1 MGRRST
7 DKKRKALTER
17 SKVWLRDL
25 LSKLQDKDLSKLTLD
40 EHAALIGKSKSTI
53 YSYFST
59 KEEIYISLVHLVL
72 DDMAALGSV
81 EVEEEDMEAALKMV
95 MTRISKGIEGISID
109 FLEQIRSEFPQVW
122 AIIEEFIG
130 MVLALLEGIYKEGM
144 KQGSFRQF
152 NISLLSALDNH
163 FVMNIMTNA
172 AVFSRQGMS
181 LDDLVKEYL
190 ELRLAALRP
199 I

>member
-40 EHAALIGKSKSTI
+40 EHAAMIGKSKSTI

-72 DDMAALGSV
+72 DDIASLGSV

-95 MTRISKGIEGISID
+95 MIRISKGIEGISID
-109 FLEQIRSEFPQVW
+109 FLVRRS
-122 AIIEEFIG
+122 ARRDR
-130 MVLALLEGIYKEGM
+130 
-144 KQGSFRQF
+144 SNRQ
-152 NISLLSALDNH
+152 STCCPSA
-163 FVMNIMTNA
+163 
-172 AVFSRQGMS
+172 R
-181 LDDLVKEYL
+181 
-190 ELRLAALRP
+190 RC
-199 I
+199 

>member
-40 EHAALIGKSKSTI
+40 EHAAMIGKSKSTI

-72 DDMAALGSV
+72 DDMASLGSV

-144 KQGSFRQF
+144 KQGSFRHY

>member
-1 MGRRST
+1 MGRRSI

-40 EHAALIGKSKSTI
+40 EHAAMIGKSKSTI

-109 FLEQIRSEFPQVW
+109 FLEQIRSGFPQVW
-122 AIIEEFIG
+122 AIIDEFIG

-144 KQGSFRQF
+144 NQGSFRHY

>member
-190 ELRLAALRP
+190 ELRLAALRK
-199 I
+199 